1 MLSLMICND
10 EHHLFQVFFNSIFF
24 QTKIREN
31 KIPRLPV
38 NWKTTTRSNITIS
51 VESKLEREKFGVR
64 NNFSIEQK
72 FQEKICF
79 AKPVSSETRFTLVS
93 GCLLNN
99 NKSSIKMGAR
109 QIVERQRLINKHGSF
124 KKQSTQN
131 CQKLKVVDKILA
143 KNENSRT
150 DILLFHRL
158 EKVEFLQILEKN

>member
-10 EHHLFQVFFNSIFF
+10 EHHLFQVFFNSIFPN
-24 QTKIREN
+24 KILEN

-79 AKPVSSETRFTLVS
+79 AKPVISETRFTLVS

-99 NKSSIKMGAR
+99 NKSSIKIYLTVIFCEMFNA
-109 QIVERQRLINKHGSF
+109 
-124 KKQSTQN
+124 
-131 CQKLKVVDKILA
+131 A
-143 KNENSRT
+143 
-150 DILLFHRL
+150 LFYHVFR
-158 EKVEFLQILEKN
+158 